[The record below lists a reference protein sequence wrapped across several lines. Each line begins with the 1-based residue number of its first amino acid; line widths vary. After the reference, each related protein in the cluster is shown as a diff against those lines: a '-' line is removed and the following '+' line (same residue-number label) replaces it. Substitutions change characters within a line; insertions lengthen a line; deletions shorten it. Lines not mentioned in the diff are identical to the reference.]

1 MPEPPSK
8 GVGSAPAPYPS
19 TRPLYP
25 VLVLL
30 ASSTAWGLT
39 WIPLKYFAGFGLRG
53 VNVTLVAHGSV
64 GALALPWLVYRW
76 RAWRGDLGP
85 VLLLSTFG
93 GLANLAF
100 ASAIVSGDVV
110 RVMVLFY
117 LLPAWGVL
125 GGWLLLGER
134 VDGTRKLTVL
144 GALLGAFL
152 TLGGASVFSQ
162 RPSLADA
169 LAVLSGMALAL
180 NNVLFRKLS
189 GVAVIDKIAGM
200 FGGCV
205 VWAVPL
211 TLLGVQAL
219 PLGVPAGVWLQL
231 SCFGLIWLLAATV
244 GTQWG
249 VAHMEAGRSSVLII
263 MELVTAVGSAA
274 VINGARLRASEW
286 LGGALIVTAAYLEAR
301 RPAAT
306 ADRSAF

>member
-1 MPEPPSK
+1 
-8 GVGSAPAPYPS
+8 V
-19 TRPLYP
+19 RPLYP

-30 ASSTAWGLT
+30 AASASWGLT

-53 VNVTLVAHGSV
+53 VNVTLVGHGSV
-64 GALALPWLVYRW
+64 AALALPWLVYRW
-76 RAWRGDLGP
+76 RAWRGALGP

-100 ASAIVSGDVV
+100 ASAIVSGEVV

-144 GALLGAFL
+144 CALVGAFL
-152 TLGGASVFSQ
+152 ILGGVSMLQV

-189 GVAVIDKIAGM
+189 GVAVSDKVAAMFAG
-200 FGGCV
+200 CL

-211 TLLGVQAL
+211 TLLGVQRL
-219 PLGVPAGVWLQL
+219 PADVPATVWLQL
-231 SCFGLIWLLAATV
+231 MCFGLVWLFVATV

-249 VAHMEAGRSSVLII
+249 VAHMEAGKSSVLII
-263 MELVTAVGSAA
+263 MELVTAVASAA
-274 VINGARLRASEW
+274 LINGARLRPSEW
-286 LGGALIVTAAYLEAR
+286 LGGVLIATAAFLEAR
-301 RPAAT
+301 RPAA
-306 ADRSAF
+306 A